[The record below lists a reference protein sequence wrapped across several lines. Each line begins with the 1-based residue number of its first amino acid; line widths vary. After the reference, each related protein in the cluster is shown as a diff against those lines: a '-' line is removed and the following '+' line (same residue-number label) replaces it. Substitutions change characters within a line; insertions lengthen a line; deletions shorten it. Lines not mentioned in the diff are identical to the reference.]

1 MDEFSTHPLSV
12 VPNGASSPQTTTQS
26 FRPPRLTIGD
36 SLDEEA
42 EQSALTKEMLLSY
55 IQSVGVESPRVC
67 SLLTQLNELETGR
80 DSSRPTTPRTTQR
93 LLLSRQYLL
102 EDIRDQFRQEL
113 NSTERII

>member
-1 MDEFSTHPLSV
+1 M
-12 VPNGASSPQTTTQS
+12 
-26 FRPPRLTIGD
+26 TIGD

-67 SLLTQLNELETGR
+67 SLLNQLNELETER